1 MPGPIVGDRD
11 KEKKKNNQTNETE
24 KACNLKEL
32 SV

>member
-11 KEKKKNNQTNETE
+11 KETEKKTHTSETE